1 MAAILGGLPA
11 FALDLEGLT
20 KNSPFGGTGAATGP
34 GAAPST
40 LEFRG
45 MYREE
50 GINYY
55 SIYNTLTKQSSWVA
69 EGEAASTNVPV
80 VVKGFDAVNE
90 TLTVDNGGQPQQ
102 MALHQAVV
110 VTYKGPSPAQLAAVS
125 AAVAAQAAEAA
136 PFVNRRDP
144 ARALGPDGLPARSR
158 RAPKWADVPNQKWD
172 DWRWQLSNRVN
183 DLDEI
188 AEILELTDDERD
200 GLALAGVLPDDVS
213 EIIGMQDAVDHLTT
227 RFEMQAYAAMGGQL
241 H

>member
-1 MAAILGGLPA
+1 MRPFTRPTTALRMAAIMGGLPA
-11 FALDLEGLT
+11 FALDLEGLA

-125 AAVAAQAAEAA
+125 AAVAA
-136 PFVNRRDP
+136 PSTTIGG
-144 ARALGPDGLPARSR
+144 GPGG
-158 RAPKWADVPNQKWD
+158 PN
-172 DWRWQLSNRVN
+172 
-183 DLDEI
+183 
-188 AEILELTDDERD
+188 ATGTERTFASVRIS
-200 GLALAGVLPDDVS
+200 GAG
-213 EIIGMQDAVDHLTT
+213 
-227 RFEMQAYAAMGGQL
+227 R
-241 H
+241 

>member
-1 MAAILGGLPA
+1 MRAFTRPTTALLMAAIMGGLPA
-11 FALDLEGLT
+11 FALDLEGLA

-125 AAVAAQAAEAA
+125 AAVAAPSTTIGGGPNGGMPQNLTPEQVEA
-136 PFVNRRDP
+136 FRQQMRD
-144 ARALGPDGLPARSR
+144 RFSKGRGPDGATDGRTRGDAPTTSKTPKNTAPAPTT
-158 RAPKWADVPNQKWD
+158 PKPPKTPKV
-172 DWRWQLSNRVN
+172 R
-183 DLDEI
+183 
-188 AEILELTDDERD
+188 
-200 GLALAGVLPDDVS
+200 
-213 EIIGMQDAVDHLTT
+213 
-227 RFEMQAYAAMGGQL
+227 
-241 H
+241 

>member
-45 MYREE
+45 MYAE
-50 GINYY
+50 GGVNYY

-69 EGEAASTNVPV
+69 EGEAPSTNVPV
-80 VVKGFDAVNE
+80 VIKGFDAVNE

-110 VTYKGPSPAQLAAVS
+110 MTYKGPSPAQLAAVS
-125 AAVAAQAAEAA
+125 AAAA
-136 PFVNRRDP
+136 PSTSVGGGPTGGMPQNLTPEQVEAFRQQMRD
-144 ARALGPDGLPARSR
+144 RFSKGRGPDGATDGRTR
-158 RAPKWADVPNQKWD
+158 GDATTNDKTPKTPTA
-172 DWRWQLSNRVN
+172 
-183 DLDEI
+183 
-188 AEILELTDDERD
+188 A
-200 GLALAGVLPDDVS
+200 
-213 EIIGMQDAVDHLTT
+213 TT
-227 RFEMQAYAAMGGQL
+227 TTKPPKTPKVR
-241 H
+241 

>member
-45 MYREE
+45 MYAE
-50 GINYY
+50 GGVNYY

-69 EGEAASTNVPV
+69 EGEAPSTNVPV
-80 VVKGFDAVNE
+80 VIKGFDAVNE

-110 VTYKGPSPAQLAAVS
+110 MTYKGPSPAQLAAVS
-125 AAVAAQAAEAA
+125 AASAPSTSVGGGPTGGMPQNLTPEQVEA
-136 PFVNRRDP
+136 FRQQMRD
-144 ARALGPDGLPARSR
+144 RFSKGRGPDGATDGRTR
-158 RAPKWADVPNQKWD
+158 GDATTNGKTPKTPT
-172 DWRWQLSNRVN
+172 
-183 DLDEI
+183 
-188 AEILELTDDERD
+188 AE
-200 GLALAGVLPDDVS
+200 P
-213 EIIGMQDAVDHLTT
+213 TT
-227 RFEMQAYAAMGGQL
+227 TKTPKTPKVR
-241 H
+241 